1 MTATRGTELSVRDR
15 VLAFC
20 QRRVSSWWPRVR
32 ILPTHRTIVQET
44 IPKANLPRTSRTSKR
59 RAAGRKPWPM
69 LWNGRCPSRCGSP
82 GRVWSVV
89 WLRRERTFRHH
100 AQGST
105 TVDNILL
112 SVWGLDVFR
121 FFDRRVTLEELCVAH
136 VTPLIL

>member
-59 RAAGRKPWPM
+59 RAAGRKP
-69 LWNGRCPSRCGSP
+69 CGQCC
-82 GRVWSVV
+82 GTDDALRGVDLQVV
-89 WLRRERTFRHH
+89 FGLSSGCVEKELSDIMRKE
-100 AQGST
+100 APQST
-105 TVDNILL
+105 IFYYRF
-112 SVWGLDVFR
+112 GLGCVR